1 MILTRHPDAV
11 LSSYRAHIDRPT
23 MLDVG
28 YAHQMRILQ
37 EAGDRAVVVTAEAL
51 FEDPMVTLQ
60 ALCKALD
67 VPWDPVMLRWDKGGR
82 PEDGVWAK
90 YWYHSVHN
98 SRGWQPRKL
107 SHHPAPVELRELR
120 EACMEHYRDLA
131 SKAIQSLNMAKFNQP
146 DPRNAGTWCWVNGLV
161 KREDAKVSV
170 LDSVVQGGD
179 AVWEG
184 LRVANGRVYQ
194 LDEHLQ
200 RLRDSAHVLCFK
212 DIPSTQSIK
221 EAVFQTLEANN
232 MTDGVHVRLTLTR
245 GEKSTSGM
253 DPRLNVHGPTLIV
266 LPEYKGA
273 VRIW

>member
-1 MILTRHPDAV
+1 MYSFAQRLDTRVLDEPLFGHFLSHTGAQRPSRQEVLATMPTDRQMALSSLTPIESDDILFLKHMANHIEGLNWLDVDAPSHRHVILTRHPDAV

-120 EACMEHYRDLA
+120 SVHGALPRPRL
-131 SKAIQSLNMAKFNQP
+131 QSNPILNMANSTNLILAMLA
-146 DPRNAGTWCWVNGLV
+146 RGAGSMGLSNA
-161 KREDAKVSV
+161 KMPK
-170 LDSVVQGGD
+170 
-179 AVWEG
+179 
-184 LRVANGRVYQ
+184 
-194 LDEHLQ
+194 
-200 RLRDSAHVLCFK
+200 SASW
-212 DIPSTQSIK
+212 I
-221 EAVFQTLEANN
+221 A
-232 MTDGVHVRLTLTR
+232 
-245 GEKSTSGM
+245 
-253 DPRLNVHGPTLIV
+253 
-266 LPEYKGA
+266 
-273 VRIW
+273 